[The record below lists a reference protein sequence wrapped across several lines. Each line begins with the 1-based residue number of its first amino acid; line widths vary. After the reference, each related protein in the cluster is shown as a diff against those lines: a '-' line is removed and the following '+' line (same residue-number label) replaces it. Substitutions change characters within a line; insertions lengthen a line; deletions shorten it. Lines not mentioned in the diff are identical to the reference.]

1 MIFFSTWKAFSLN
14 VIALN
19 QTCVLTLYN
28 QNLNLQTFLGK
39 IRNHKII
46 KYQIKISCPGRSSM
60 KLSFL
65 DHWVLGAS
73 AIPFFI
79 QAKLGFSGRA
89 PVFKIYTNPVKL
101 KQA

>member
-1 MIFFSTWKAFSLN
+1 M
-14 VIALN
+14 IALN

>member
-1 MIFFSTWKAFSLN
+1 M
-14 VIALN
+14 IALN
-19 QTCVLTLYN
+19 QTCVLITLYN
-28 QNLNLQTFLGK
+28 QNLNLETFLRK

-46 KYQIKISCPGRSSM
+46 KYQIKKSCPGRSSM